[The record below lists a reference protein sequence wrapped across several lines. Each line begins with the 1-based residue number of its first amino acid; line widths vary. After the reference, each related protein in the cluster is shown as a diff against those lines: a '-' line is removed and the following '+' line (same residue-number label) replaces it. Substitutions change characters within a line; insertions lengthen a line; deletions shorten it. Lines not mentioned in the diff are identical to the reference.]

1 MRTVGVSIAGLIGGL
16 LIGFVISEIIGIS
29 AFLLLGGVE
38 FLAPV
43 KFLPLILAIVGAV
56 AAPIADSRRAIGR

>member
-1 MRTVGVSIAGLIGGL
+1 MRKVVVSIAGLIGGL
-16 LIGFVISEIIGIS
+16 LIGFVLSEIIGIS

-38 FLAPV
+38 FVAPV

-56 AAPIADSRRAIGR
+56 AAPLADSRRAVGR